1 MGLMPLVLALSDEV
15 EERFYATGASA
26 RRPDVV
32 VACGDLPF
40 DYLEHVVTTTSVPLL
55 YVPGNHDPDVR
66 PPRRSRRPFV
76 AECMLPVPGAQG
88 CVNVDGRV
96 VEVAGMRVGGLG
108 GSARYRG
115 GPNQYTQREMR
126 ARALALELRCRAR
139 PPRRGRR
146 VDVLLTHAPPRG
158 VGDGDDAAHEGFDA
172 FHRLIGVLRPHVLV
186 HGHVHPYGPRPPV
199 RRVGA
204 TDVVNAV
211 GHRWLEV
218 P

>member
-1 MGLMPLVLALSDEV
+1 MPLVLALSDEV
-15 EERFYATGASA
+15 EERFYASGARA
-26 RRPDVV
+26 RRPDLV

-40 DYLEHVVTTTSVPLL
+40 DYLEHVVTTTCVPLL
-55 YVPGNHDPDVR
+55 YVPGNHDPDLR
-66 PPRRSRRPFV
+66 APPRSRRPFV
-76 AECMLPVPGAQG
+76 AECMQPVRGAQG

-96 VEVAGMRVGGLG
+96 VDVGGIRVGGLG
-108 GSARYRG
+108 GSVRYRR

-126 ARALALELRCRAR
+126 TRALALELRCRVRA
-139 PPRRGRR
+139 PRRGRR

-158 VGDGDDAAHEGFDA
+158 LGDGDDAAHAGFDA
-172 FHRLIGVLRPHVLV
+172 FHRLIDVLRPHVLV
-186 HGHVHPYGPRPPV
+186 HGHVHPYGPPPPV
-199 RRVGA
+199 RRVGR